1 MNKFSLVINVCEV
14 WGNYWVATVDWHGNL
29 NLIWGIICGRL
40 FFSFDFLFF
49 VEITSVGRFGGYE
62 KNL

>member
-1 MNKFSLVINVCEV
+1 MFVKSGVTIGWPLLI
-14 WGNYWVATVDWHGNL
+14 GMGNL